1 MRSRGYR
8 GQTMPTFPA
17 FRQRLDQINKPL
29 YAGVAETPMEFGM
42 PMGGPSQNPMRRRR
56 PMGTDG
62 QAVPMIQPQQQA
74 NPSSELPMS
83 SGTGAAPAATTG
95 RSMMDAIKKKVAGEV
110 RFEDIS
116 PKMEEIPGTPAFN
129 PKEVKGVGGRIKA
142 AFQAAGAASQM
153 NPGSPYAGL
162 VGLAAGAIKPGI
174 AQGLDYQY
182 RVLPEAHRRQ
192 AEVMQRNDARQKSFG
207 IELQNRERLAKINQ
221 MNDPEWSS
229 VAGGEY
235 PSLYDKRSGE
245 TRQVMGP
252 DGTPLKNASILNTE
266 TRTESAEEIA
276 HKKRLA
282 DAERD
287 VAKKQADFEKAQQ
300 RFEFD
305 KEKQEMEA
313 RHRKELEELRQ
324 SGQNKRAG
332 QSNAVRVSEGE
343 KNRKLRK
350 EIADKK
356 TGRGRGASDEPTK
369 PIERFPNIFQTP
381 QNQFGWPPKG
391 NKLPTN

>member
-1 MRSRGYR
+1 
-8 GQTMPTFPA
+8 MPTFPA

-252 DGTPLKNASILNTE
+252 DGKPLQNASILNNE
-266 TRTESAEEIA
+266 ADNESKKEIQLLRQINDA
-276 HKKRLA
+276 QRDSARLEREQSNKKLDAAVREALA
-282 DAERD
+282 
-287 VAKKQADFEKAQQ
+287 KQAQEFKAREAEKD
-300 RFEFD
+300 RGF
-305 KEKQEMEA
+305 K
-313 RHRKELEELRQ
+313 
-324 SGQNKRAG
+324 AG
-332 QSNAVRVSEGE
+332 EGKANRGVRVSEGD
-343 KNRKLRK
+343 KNRKSR
-350 EIADKK
+350 EDIADKRGS
-356 TGRGRGASDEPTK
+356 GRGRGSSEPTK

-381 QNQFGWPPKG
+381 NNFAFPPKG
-391 NKLPTN
+391 NKLPIN